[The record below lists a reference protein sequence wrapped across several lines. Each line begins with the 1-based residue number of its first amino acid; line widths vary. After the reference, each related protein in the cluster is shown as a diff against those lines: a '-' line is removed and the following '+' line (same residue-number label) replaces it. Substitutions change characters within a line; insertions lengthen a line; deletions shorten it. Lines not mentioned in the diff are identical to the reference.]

1 MDTTEHTENTE
12 TNILKWIQYDNK
24 IKEYNEK
31 LKLLRDEKDKIST
44 TMINKISEGGD
55 LPVYNVTNLN
65 TSVAF
70 QKTNVYENYT
80 NKFYKDTFTEFLGSE
95 EKAEDL
101 MKFMKQKRK
110 VEQKINIKR
119 TYIADL

>member
-1 MDTTEHTENTE
+1 MDN
-12 TNILKWIQYDNK
+12 NILKWIQYDNK
-24 IKEYNEK
+24 IKDYNDK
-31 LKLLRDEKDKIST
+31 LKLLRDEKDKISEA
-44 TMINKISEGGD
+44 MINKVSED
-55 LPVYNVTNLN
+55 NNLPVYNVTNLN

-80 NKFYKDTFTEFLGSE
+80 TKFYKECFTEFFSSE

-119 TYIADL
+119 GYIADL

>member
-1 MDTTEHTENTE
+1 MEQ
-12 TNILKWIQYDNK
+12 NILKWIQYDNK
-24 IKEYNEK
+24 IKEYNDK
-31 LKLLRDEKDKIST
+31 MKLLKEERDKISGS
-44 TMINKISEGGD
+44 MIQEVFTNED

-65 TSVAF
+65 TSIAF

-80 NKFYKDTFTEFLGSE
+80 NKFCKECFSEFLGSE

-101 MKFMKQKRK
+101 LKFMKQKRK

-119 TYIADL
+119 GYVADL

>member
-1 MDTTEHTENTE
+1 MEQ
-12 TNILKWIQYDNK
+12 NILKWIQFDNK
-24 IKEYNEK
+24 IKEYNDK
-31 LKLLRDEKDKIST
+31 MKLLKEERDKISGS
-44 TMINKISEGGD
+44 MIQEVSTNTD

-65 TSVAF
+65 TSIAF

-80 NKFYKDTFTEFLGSE
+80 NKFYKECFSEFLGSE

-101 MKFMKQKRK
+101 LKFMKQKRK

-119 TYIADL
+119 GYIADL

>member
-1 MDTTEHTENTE
+1 MEQ
-12 TNILKWIQYDNK
+12 NILKWIQFDNK
-24 IKEYNEK
+24 IKEYNDK
-31 LKLLRDEKDKIST
+31 MKLLKEERDKISGS
-44 TMINKISEGGD
+44 MIQEVSTNED

-65 TSVAF
+65 TSIAF

-80 NKFYKDTFTEFLGSE
+80 NKFYKECFSEFLGSE

-101 MKFMKQKRK
+101 LKFMKQKRK

-119 TYIADL
+119 GYIADL

>member
-1 MDTTEHTENTE
+1 
-12 TNILKWIQYDNK
+12 
-24 IKEYNEK
+24 
-31 LKLLRDEKDKIST
+31 
-44 TMINKISEGGD
+44 MINKISEGGD

>member
-1 MDTTEHTENTE
+1 MEQ
-12 TNILKWIQYDNK
+12 NILKWIQFDNK
-24 IKEYNEK
+24 IKEYNDK
-31 LKLLRDEKDKIST
+31 MKLLKEERDKISGS
-44 TMINKISEGGD
+44 MIQEVSTNED

-65 TSVAF
+65 ASIAF

-80 NKFYKDTFTEFLGSE
+80 NKFYKECFSEFLGSE

-101 MKFMKQKRK
+101 LKFMKQKRK

-119 TYIADL
+119 GYIADL